1 MIIENN
7 KTQIDFPFNKINND
21 LFTFTIF
28 KGGVKLV
35 NIWLAE
41 NNQY

>member
-1 MIIENN
+1 MI
-7 KTQIDFPFNKINND
+7 FHFNKINND
-21 LFTFTIF
+21 RFTFTIF
-28 KGGVKLV
+28 KCGVELV